1 MKLIGKLKK
10 QVEDA
15 NNKEEARKFISE
27 AGMELTMDELE
38 MVAGGIRDEVSDET
52 RNDIERHLHAE
63 QQIHFW

>member
-1 MKLIGKLKK
+1 MKLIGNLKNK
-10 QVEDA
+10 VDKA
-15 NNKEEARKFISE
+15 NNKEEAQRMIAE

-38 MVAGGIRDEVSDET
+38 MVAGGISDEVSDET